1 MPNTPALVRSA
12 ASVFVCG
19 ARATPKDATLTRALL
34 ESVGTCEEVTENLMD
49 PITAL
54 SGSGPAYVSQTT
66 TLMSKV
72 LASSGDRGV
81 AYHKLSSQSTNHSTR
96 NVLVD

>member
-19 ARATPKDATLTRALL
+19 NNATEKDSSITKKLL
-34 ESVGTCEEVTENLMD
+34 ESIGTCDEVTESMLD

-54 SGSGPAYVSQTT
+54 SGSGPAYVSKYCNYTRKLLFT
-66 TLMSKV
+66 ILYKNKSRTLKV
-72 LASSGDRGV
+72 L
-81 AYHKLSSQSTNHSTR
+81 
-96 NVLVD
+96 